1 MQKKI
6 LIILTLAL
14 LPLVCLFT
22 LTCGVSGGGS
32 SGDDIDNDNNVEEH
46 SPLSYTITFYNN
58 GEVYD
63 SQSVQSGTR
72 AQRPANPE
80 GDENLR
86 FVGWYENPN
95 FTKRFIFNKTV
106 DTDINLYARFIN
118 ISYIPIGEETTVE
131 EIENSTI
138 FISGRD
144 ITIPSLYVCDHE
156 TTQAEW
162 SEYMKVPS
170 GLVKTGD
177 NYPIHKVNWYE
188 CIMYCNLRSEAEGL
202 VPAYYITI
210 NGEDVYDVAT
220 WMSLEDCIS
229 ADENDKF
236 SYESKTYSNFLDA
249 MQCNV
254 NANGYRIPTEA
265 EWEFF
270 ARGGVSNS
278 GVVRKLYQKDNVS
291 VPYEIYDPI
300 NDYAWYK
307 NNAGNK
313 VHEIKQ
319 KLPNTLG
326 IYDILGNVSEMC
338 FDRFDEIDITTP
350 ITGANAF
357 DKNGNNRQLKC
368 VRRGGCYTN
377 QEYSVDTGNYPTG
390 CNVNTRG
397 QPKTPYEKNNYGG
410 LRVICTAN

>member
-14 LPLVCLFT
+14 LPLICLFT
-22 LTCGVSGGGS
+22 LTCGDSGGGS
-32 SGDDIDNDNNVEEH
+32 SGGDIDNDNNVEEH
-46 SPLSYTITFYNN
+46 LPLSYTITFYKN
-58 GEVYD
+58 GEVFDY
-63 SQSVQSGTR
+63 QVVKSGAK
-72 AQRPANPE
+72 AQRPVNPE

-95 FTKRFIFNKTV
+95 FTKRFIFNKNV
-106 DTDINLYARFIN
+106 DSDVNLYARFIN

-162 SEYMKVPS
+162 GEYMKIPS
-170 GLVKTGD
+170 GLARTGD
-177 NYPIHKVNWYE
+177 NYPIHKINWYE

-202 VPAYYITI
+202 VPAYYITV

-220 WMSLEDCIS
+220 WMRLEDCIN

-236 SYESKTYSNFLDA
+236 SYESKTYSNFLDTI
-249 MQCNV
+249 QCNV

-270 ARGGVSNS
+270 ARGGSANNATY
-278 GVVRKLYQKDNVS
+278 KPL
-291 VPYEIYDPI
+291 EE
-300 NDYAWYK
+300 YAWCN

-319 KLPNTLG
+319 KSPNTLG

-338 FDRFDEIDITTP
+338 FDRFDEIDINTP

-357 DKNGNNRQLKC
+357 DENGNNRHLKC
-368 VRRGGCYTN
+368 VRRGGCYVNT
-377 QEYSVDTGNYPTG
+377 QFGTDTGKDGKKYPTG
-390 CNVNTRG
+390 CNINTRG
-397 QPKTPYEKNNYGG
+397 QPKAPYERSDYGG

>member
-14 LPLVCLFT
+14 LPLICLFT
-22 LTCGVSGGGS
+22 LTCGDSGGGS
-32 SGDDIDNDNNVEEH
+32 SGDDIDDGNNVEEEH
-46 SPLSYTITFYNN
+46 LLLSYTITFYKN
-58 GEVYD
+58 GEVCD
-63 SQSVQSGTR
+63 SQVVKSGAK

-95 FTKRFIFNKTV
+95 FTKRFIFNKNV
-106 DTDINLYARFIN
+106 DSDVNLYARFIN
-118 ISYIPIGEETTVE
+118 ISYVPIGEETTVE

-170 GLVKTGD
+170 GLTKTGD
-177 NYPIHKVNWYE
+177 NYPIHKINWYE

-202 VPAYYITI
+202 IPAYYITV

-220 WMSLEDCIS
+220 WMSLDEEHID

-236 SYESKTYSNFLDA
+236 FYKSNTYSNFLDA
-249 MQCNV
+249 MQCNI

-270 ARGGVSNS
+270 ARGGSAN
-278 GVVRKLYQKDNVS
+278 DAT
-291 VPYEIYDPI
+291 YENIG
-300 NDYAWYK
+300 DYAWYK
-307 NNAGNK
+307 NNSDNK

-338 FDRFDEIDITTP
+338 FDRFDEIDINTP

-357 DKNGNNRQLKC
+357 DENGNNKRLKC
-368 VRRGGCYTN
+368 VRRGGCYIN
-377 QEYSVDTGNYPTG
+377 LEYSVDTGNYPTG
-390 CNVNTRG
+390 CNVDTRG